1 MGKIY
6 LTAFLFFITS
16 TAVFNQTL
24 EDSLAAYYNFNNTLN
39 DASGNIKHIT
49 EAEGAFTADRFGS
62 PNAAFHFDGE
72 NDSLVLPVDKF
83 APITGDFAISFW
95 YKTNSSAIMNLFS
108 SKQSPDDTTQ
118 NFEIQLNSHNRF
130 YLEYYKQVWYQTY
143 VYWNGTGIES
153 NALAE
158 GVAGNFIKGEWS
170 HFVISREADT
180 FKIYRNH
187 QLYYLSI
194 NTYFADELG
203 DAINMVF
210 SAMPYRFKGDIDD
223 LRLYKRALSQQDI
236 DLLWFENN
244 PIQFVNPQATDA
256 YVFGSNVLVY
266 WEYDTTQISDSIM
279 VTYSINNGAWI
290 NADHSGLA
298 FENYTYVDMSFAPG
312 TTVEVRVEDR
322 ADSTKFQQSGQFIVS
337 PYIWTEVT
345 DALPFPAKDGSGL
358 VAFKNKMWLLG
369 GWDPPFHEP
378 NYTHNEVWSS
388 TDGENWNFETNA
400 AWPPRHCAAWLSNT
414 DNIWVIGGDPQSGCL
429 TDVWNSP
436 DGINWVQI
444 IDTIPGYTK
453 RNMPNYAILNDKLTL
468 FGGEQCSGLGLNDV
482 WQSDNGE
489 SWNKLPDAPWSGR
502 GMQINSCVDDNG
514 FMWMLSGANEGER
527 RPFNEVWNTADG
539 ITWNLINPSAPWMG
553 RYWHTVAWFDNNI
566 WVMGG
571 ITAGIELNDVW
582 YSPDGINWRELKT
595 TTGNLPEGTRHAQ
608 STTVFDNALW
618 YMCGISTNNV
628 WKITNQFNE
637 VAIPELAETTR
648 LLISPNPT
656 TNKCLIQ
663 FDESDIGRNYIVTNT
678 LGEIM
683 LRGKINA
690 SQQIIDLSNFNTGLF
705 YFVIY
710 DLSPE
715 VGIIVKQ

>member
-1 MGKIY
+1 MLTFIKIVTDKTKNRLVKMGKIY
-6 LTAFLFFITS
+6 LTTFLFFITS

-95 YKTNSSAIMNLFS
+95 YKTNSSAIMNLVS

-223 LRLYKRALSQQDI
+223 LRFYKRALSQQDI

-290 NADHSGLA
+290 NADHSRLA
-298 FENYTYVDMSFAPG
+298 FENYTYVDMSFA
-312 TTVEVRVEDR
+312 RVQLLR
-322 ADSTKFQQSGQFIVS
+322 CALKTGRTQQNFSNQGNLLL
-337 PYIWTEVT
+337 
-345 DALPFPAKDGSGL
+345 ALISGL
-358 VAFKNKMWLLG
+358 K
-369 GWDPPFHEP
+369 
-378 NYTHNEVWSS
+378 
-388 TDGENWNFETNA
+388 
-400 AWPPRHCAAWLSNT
+400 
-414 DNIWVIGGDPQSGCL
+414 
-429 TDVWNSP
+429 
-436 DGINWVQI
+436 
-444 IDTIPGYTK
+444 
-453 RNMPNYAILNDKLTL
+453 
-468 FGGEQCSGLGLNDV
+468 
-482 WQSDNGE
+482 
-489 SWNKLPDAPWSGR
+489 
-502 GMQINSCVDDNG
+502 
-514 FMWMLSGANEGER
+514 
-527 RPFNEVWNTADG
+527 
-539 ITWNLINPSAPWMG
+539 
-553 RYWHTVAWFDNNI
+553 
-566 WVMGG
+566 
-571 ITAGIELNDVW
+571 
-582 YSPDGINWRELKT
+582 
-595 TTGNLPEGTRHAQ
+595 
-608 STTVFDNALW
+608 
-618 YMCGISTNNV
+618 
-628 WKITNQFNE
+628 
-637 VAIPELAETTR
+637 
-648 LLISPNPT
+648 
-656 TNKCLIQ
+656 
-663 FDESDIGRNYIVTNT
+663 
-678 LGEIM
+678 
-683 LRGKINA
+683 
-690 SQQIIDLSNFNTGLF
+690 
-705 YFVIY
+705 
-710 DLSPE
+710 
-715 VGIIVKQ
+715 